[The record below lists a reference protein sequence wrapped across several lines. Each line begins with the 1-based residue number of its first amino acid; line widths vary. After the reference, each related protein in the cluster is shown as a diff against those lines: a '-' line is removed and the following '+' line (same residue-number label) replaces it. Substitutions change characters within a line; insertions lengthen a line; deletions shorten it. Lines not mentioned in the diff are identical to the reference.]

1 MVDKPSPSPSYMETA
16 PWRHFRHGDREII
29 IDVNGGI
36 SINGTTT
43 SPFPCEI
50 TFASMCDK
58 GLVATWVDHEL
69 QLARMALLN
78 LDEPVK
84 KGISRAQLRLK
95 RNSSMVEG
103 SQWCHII
110 DAEPVAL
117 DAKEDMIVFA
127 LWSRGLYCIDSSSNE
142 IWRLPL
148 IELKGKSPPRS
159 NEITSVSIIK
169 DEVIAWTKGGTYQ
182 RISLTSGE
190 VLQTEELGVE
200 CDIENVFS
208 HDDSFLITSTDGWA
222 WELLNDEITVARKLR
237 GTIQHAVFD
246 EDDWRIISWRDDL
259 MLRGEMK
266 ARTELGVQIIK
277 ESENWMVLDNQGNRS
292 PHMG

>member
-1 MVDKPSPSPSYMETA
+1 MVHKPNPSPSYMETA
-16 PWRHFRHGDREII
+16 PWRHFHHGDQEII

-69 QLARMALLN
+69 QLSRMALLN

-117 DAKEDMIVFA
+117 VAKEDMIVFA

-159 NEITSVSIIK
+159 NEITSISIIK

-182 RISLTSGE
+182 RISLASGE

-200 CDIENVFS
+200 CNIENVFA

-266 ARTELGVQIIK
+266 TRTELGVQIIK